1 MKVVL
6 GSTCKSK
13 LLKDKIV
20 DFLKRDGRDY
30 IEINRNDE
38 DFVTLTLD
46 IARVIKEN
54 SDCLGIIIEEYG
66 VGSFIVATKVKGIIA
81 ANVSDERTAYMT
93 RRHNNAKILTL
104 GSMIVG
110 EKLAVNIIKSFLDTQ
125 YDGGRHQIRVD
136 MLNAMC

>member
-20 DFLKRDGRDY
+20 DFLKKDGRDY